1 MTGLRCVMSGAPGR
15 AGTPPL
21 RPTAGPSMNALDA
34 LNHLAN
40 FVLPA
45 LLLGGLASAG
55 AKLLW
60 RRSLQEVAI
69 VRLAAWSSGAAALA
83 LLAGLLLTGRDGA
96 MSTYAAMVLACAAAL
111 AWAGWGRR

>member
-1 MTGLRCVMSGAPGR
+1 MSGRRDEPGR
-15 AGTPPL
+15 PPL